1 MVEVGYEFTV
11 YTTTER
17 EGYVTLCAVVM
28 NFPDGSPRP
37 FVVSAT
43 TDDGIASKLDFEQK
57 MKTLFKIS
65 PYPASGVDYVGVADV
80 PLIFGVG
87 DYRVCLDMNVMN
99 DSNCEIDPIEDFFS
113 NLAYV
118 SGEQPINID
127 PARTHVIIN
136 DTAEPE
142 CGRYTV
148 TTVPEPHSSMS
159 L

>member
-57 MKTLFKIS
+57 MK
-65 PYPASGVDYVGVADV
+65 
-80 PLIFGVG
+80 
-87 DYRVCLDMNVMN
+87 
-99 DSNCEIDPIEDFFS
+99 
-113 NLAYV
+113 NL
-118 SGEQPINID
+118 SL
-127 PARTHVIIN
+127 
-136 DTAEPE
+136 
-142 CGRYTV
+142 
-148 TTVPEPHSSMS
+148 SSIWC
-159 L
+159 